1 MPYLTRR
8 GHYLA
13 IISAAS
19 IFVGLISNSE
29 FIFFTGVAGVSILI
43 YYFNWISRYADLLK
57 DVVIDRVEPSLH
69 VIEGVE
75 FTISFKFLNGSRY
88 KLPRIVI
95 VDEPEGRVVC
105 EDPIVEA
112 FDIESGEKIILSYKA
127 YSGVG
132 SSIWR
137 KASLLLYDPLNIFVE
152 IKELVLP
159 VSVYAYPYPMYR
171 EGYVRHIPLGISR
184 ILNLQSRTG
193 MEFLEL
199 REYVYGD
206 DYRMIHWP
214 STARYGDLVVKV
226 NAVESL
232 LNLTV
237 VVDVSREM
245 WVGMPGSSPID
256 NVARVVTW
264 LAETVSKYNGRI
276 NLVVFDGY
284 SYRRYIYHAREAVN
298 QVSTV
303 FSRLMPGR
311 FRSPRDLVHTVRTV
325 SSERPSD
332 ILIVLSGPG
341 VIWKDFIPDLEENI
355 HVSHPLVYLGIS
367 MPMGNSKEE
376 MLVRLHEVK
385 VLDELFGRVGHLR
398 MSYGSA
404 EELIASLEE
413 VMRLWM

>member
-13 IISAAS
+13 IISATS
-19 IFVGLISNSE
+19 IFTGLITSNE
-29 FIFFTGVAGVSILI
+29 FIFFVGVAGASILI
-43 YYFNWISRYADLLK
+43 YYFNWISRYSKALK
-57 DVVIDRVEPSLH
+57 DLVVDRVESSLH

-75 FTISFKFLNGSRY
+75 FKMSFRLLNGSNLRI
-88 KLPRIVI
+88 PRIVV
-95 VDEPEGRVVC
+95 VDNPEGRVVC
-105 EDPIVEA
+105 EDPLVEA
-112 FDIESGEKIILSYKA
+112 FDISPGERVILSYKS

-137 KASLLLYDPLNIFVE
+137 KATLLMYDPLNIYVE
-152 IKELVLP
+152 MKDLTLP

-171 EGYVRHIPLGISR
+171 EGFIRHRPMGISKV
-184 ILNLQSRTG
+184 LNLQSRTG

-214 STARYGDLVVKV
+214 STARYGDLVVRV

-232 LNLTV
+232 LNLTI
-237 VVDVSREM
+237 VVDTSREM
-245 WVGMPGSSPID
+245 WIGIPGYSPID

-264 LAETVSKYNGRI
+264 LADTVSKYNGRI

-284 SYRRYIYHAREAVN
+284 SYREYRYHAREALD

-311 FRSPRDLVHTVRTV
+311 FRSPRDLIYTVRTV
-325 SSERPSD
+325 SSERPGD
-332 ILIVLSGPG
+332 ILIIMSGPG
-341 VIWKDFIPDLEENI
+341 IMWRDFISDLEFNLQ
-355 HVSHPLVYLGIS
+355 VSHPLVYLGVS
-367 MPMGNSKEE
+367 LPVGGSKEE
-376 MLVRLHEVK
+376 FLIRLHEIRE
-385 VLDELFGRVGHLR
+385 LDGLLDKIKYLR
-398 MSYGSA
+398 MGYGSS
-404 EELIASLEE
+404 EDLIVSLEE
-413 VMRLWM
+413 AMQIWM